1 MASGILG
8 VALSGLN
15 AAQAGIRTTQHNI
28 ANVNTPGY
36 RRQEVGYAAQQ
47 PDLRTGMYYGSGVSV
62 ESVRS
67 LYSRFLDNEVAL
79 NASQLARHQTY
90 ASHAGQIDRLL
101 GDANTGLSTALDGFF
116 AAVNEVANDPVANA
130 PRQALLSAAATLS
143 HRVNTL
149 DDRLRA
155 QLAGINDELVNTVD
169 QINTLAGRIAASNAD
184 IVRAEALSG
193 RTANDLRDQR
203 DQLIAELGQWVD
215 VTRIEQDGDVSVFIG
230 SGQPLVLG
238 MVANALATTLD
249 ADGLR
254 QLELNVGGTLVSI
267 GSGLIGGGRLG
278 GVLAVRE
285 QVVLPAFHDLNR
297 IAVAIGAEVN
307 RVHRAGLQADGVT
320 PGGDFF
326 TGVVDQTGGSTG
338 WIRLEFSANALPSRD
353 YAVTFNGA
361 DYTVTRLLDGASVN
375 VAAGAEVVMAG
386 VAQGFRIQAGTPAPA
401 AGETWNLNFQ
411 DYARNMRALL
421 INTSA
426 VAAAA
431 DAPPT
436 GPGDNR
442 NALAL
447 AALQQRR
454 MLDDGGS
461 GFSGAYNRI
470 VARTA
475 ALAAQADAGQSA
487 LLTLVTAATEARQAV
502 SGVNLDEEA
511 VNLIRFQQA
520 YQASARAMQI
530 ASRLFD
536 EVLGIV
542 R

>member
-1 MASGILG
+1 M
-8 VALSGLN
+8 
-15 AAQAGIRTTQHNI
+15 
-28 ANVNTPGY
+28 
-36 RRQEVGYAAQQ
+36 
-47 PDLRTGMYYGSGVSV
+47 
-62 ESVRS
+62 
-67 LYSRFLDNEVAL
+67 
-79 NASQLARHQTY
+79 
-90 ASHAGQIDRLL
+90 
-101 GDANTGLSTALDGFF
+101 
-116 AAVNEVANDPVANA
+116 
-130 PRQALLSAAATLS
+130 
-143 HRVNTL
+143 
-149 DDRLRA
+149 
-155 QLAGINDELVNTVD
+155 
-169 QINTLAGRIAASNAD
+169 
-184 IVRAEALSG
+184 RAEALSG

-203 DQLIAELGQWVD
+203 DQLIAELGRLVD

-238 MVANALATTLD
+238 MVANSLAATLD

-307 RVHRAGLQADGVT
+307 RVHRAGLQADGAT

-338 WIRLEFSANALPSRD
+338 WIGLEFSANALPNRD
-353 YAVTFNGA
+353 FAVTFNGA
-361 DYTVTRLLDGASVN
+361 DYTVTRRMDGASVN

-401 AGETWNLNFQ
+401 AGETWNLDFQ

-421 INTSA
+421 NNTSA
-426 VAAAA
+426 IAAAA

-436 GPGDNR
+436 GLGDNR

-447 AALQQRR
+447 AALPQRR
-454 MLDDGGS
+454 VLDDGGS

-475 ALAAQADAGQSA
+475 ALAARPSSSSP
-487 LLTLVTAATEARQAV
+487 R
-502 SGVNLDEEA
+502 
-511 VNLIRFQQA
+511 
-520 YQASARAMQI
+520 SARLRM
-530 ASRLFD
+530 ASSRR
-536 EVLGIV
+536 GQ